1 MPDTDPLLA
10 AVEALTKPQRTGVAR
25 KNEKTGLW
33 ERAGH
38 VTHDPLLQQI
48 HDRVMPSG
56 ENNGGAAAAPQERL
70 PFDAHMMYEYSKIAT
85 QIRSWAIE
93 FGATTRR
100 DAIAE
105 LEYWHMHV
113 IQDRNFDTSWYVSQ
127 LRKWEHHIRRLLA
140 KTGSFII
147 EAACPICGA
156 TEWGNM
162 IDGGGRY
169 PIKVEY
175 VVDDDGHLTD
185 HTAWCQSCKVM
196 WEGFDSVDELATEL
210 NEKGTVGA

>member
-1 MPDTDPLLA
+1 MSEVDPLLA
-10 AVEALTKPQRTGVAR
+10 AVEALTKPTTTGVAR
-25 KNEKTGLW
+25 KNPKTGLW
-33 ERAGH
+33 ERAGS

-56 ENNGGAAAAPQERL
+56 ENNGGAATAPNERL
-70 PFDAHMMYEYSKIAT
+70 PFDAHMMYEYSRIAS
-85 QIRSWAIE
+85 QIRGWAVE
-93 FGATTRR
+93 AGATTRR
-100 DAIAE
+100 PTIAE
-105 LEYWHMHV
+105 LEFWHMQV
-113 IQDRNFDTSWYVSQ
+113 IQDRNFDTGWYVLQ
-127 LRKWEHHIRRLLA
+127 LRKWERHIRRLLS

-162 IDGGGRY
+162 IDGGGLY

-185 HTAWCQSCKVM
+185 HTALCQACRTM
-196 WEGFDSVDELATEL
+196 WEGLDSVDELATEL
-210 NEKGTVGA
+210 NEKAGV